1 MLFPI
6 IKTVKL
12 DENVTNYEY
21 HMLNRDLILHYD
33 NSKCIDCGFC
43 HRVCP
48 ITIYKG
54 VELKKTAIGTPKQ
67 MKINSDQ
74 KVVCNTDNCVWYGM
88 CTYICPGYTL
98 ELFIDG
104 QKRNILVENSVLPE
118 FEEEIR
124 VLDNGQKVRKVVQG
138 SIRITCTEEDTNI
151 IDSFTKECAVGALS
165 RAENEIVID
174 KDQCILCYKCTE
186 ASESIEKYKNIK
198 VKVFRDRFKNVKGEI
213 STVWN
218 GIMSRV
224 LGQEGKIKGIVNYSN
239 NKIADS
245 ILRLMGLD
253 AEKDSEIK

>member
-12 DENVTNYEY
+12 NENLTNYEL

-67 MKINSDQ
+67 MNINSNQ
-74 KVVCNTDNCVWYGM
+74 RVVCNTDNCVWCGM
-88 CTYICPGYTL
+88 CSYICPGYTL

-104 QKRNILVENSVLPE
+104 QKRNILVENGVLPE

-138 SIRITCTEEDTNI
+138 SIRITSTEVDTNI

-165 RAENEIVID
+165 RAENEIIID
-174 KDQCILCYKCTE
+174 KDKCILCFKCTE
-186 ASESIEKYKNIK
+186 ASESFEIYKNIK

-218 GIMSRV
+218 GIMGRV

-245 ILRLMGLD
+245 ILRLMGLE